1 MNMRRKTSVILLLI
15 LLAASGCTTGAS
27 EDVSQTEKQ
36 AEISDKKTAATSSE
50 QIIETEA
57 ENETQSTEIIQGG
70 MESYKLLANFSCE
83 ATIKNVQK
91 RDGYYYAEA
100 DVAAPVLINSVE
112 IDSLETGNA
121 YKFPDVMMYENDGNG
136 NLTINSRDGI
146 ELEYVLD
153 DGQYKYF
160 TDLGTDF
167 GTFSIENQW
176 DDVENIY
183 RLAKYDDGY
192 LLEIKYMNTMPG
204 EFYPQ
209 LSYEQGVTLK
219 IDLSA
224 EMLYYDTAKG
234 FPEYQKYD
242 ECSFD
247 EFFTNNLTSCWNE
260 QMGLDNWRGLYSFV
274 AIKTDANG
282 VVTEIADGFPAG

>member
-1 MNMRRKTSVILLLI
+1 MKMRKKMSVILLLTS
-15 LLAASGCTTGAS
+15 LAVSGCTTSAS
-27 EDVSQTEKQ
+27 EDISQTEKQ
-36 AEISDKKTAATSSE
+36 VEISDEKTTKMSSE
-50 QIIETEA
+50 QIIETET
-57 ENETQSTEIIQGG
+57 EDETQSTEIIRDG
-70 MESYKLLANFSCE
+70 MEFYNLLADFSCE
-83 ATIKNVQK
+83 ATIKNVQE

-100 DVAAPVLINSVE
+100 DVAVPVIINSVE
-112 IDSLETGNA
+112 IDSLEIGNA
-121 YKFPDVMMYENDGNG
+121 YKFPDVVMYENDGNG
-136 NLTINSRDGI
+136 NVTISIEDGI
-146 ELEYVLD
+146 ELEYILD

-183 RLAKYDDGY
+183 RLVKYDDSY
-192 LLEIKYMNTMPG
+192 LLEMKYMDTMPG

-224 EMLYYDTAKG
+224 EMLYYDATKG

-247 EFFTNNLTSCWNE
+247 EFFTNDMTSCWNE
-260 QMGLDNWRGLYSFV
+260 QMGLDNWRGLYYFV
-274 AIKTDANG
+274 SIKADADG